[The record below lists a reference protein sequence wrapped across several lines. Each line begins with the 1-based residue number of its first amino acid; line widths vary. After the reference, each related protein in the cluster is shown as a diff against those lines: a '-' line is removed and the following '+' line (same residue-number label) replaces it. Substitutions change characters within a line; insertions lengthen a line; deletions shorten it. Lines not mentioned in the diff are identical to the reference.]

1 MTQRQDPPAPPPL
14 LIFWII
20 WFAILQ
26 GLVLIQFFV
35 GGGIPKGADQGD
47 PPTMFLVIAGGL
59 ALAALAIR
67 FTVIPKIETV
77 AKLLPAMVIG
87 LALSEAVGFVGIFL
101 VGKEFPTTR
110 LGLFILALC
119 CIASLAPVYAKAVI
133 DSGKKLP

>member
-1 MTQRQDPPAPPPL
+1 MTPRQDPPAPPTFVV
-14 LIFWII
+14 FWII

-47 PPTMFLVIAGGL
+47 PPAVILMIAGGL
-59 ALAALAIR
+59 ALAALAVR
-67 FTVIPKIETV
+67 FTVIPKIK
-77 AKLLPAMVIG
+77 ALSKLLAAMVIG

-110 LGLFILALC
+110 LSLFVLALC
-119 CIASLAPVYAKAVI
+119 CIVSLAPVYAK
-133 DSGKKLP
+133 KLS

>member
-1 MTQRQDPPAPPPL
+1 MTPRQDSPAQPTL

-47 PPTMFLVIAGGL
+47 PPTLFLVIAGAL

-77 AKLLPAMVIG
+77 AKLMPAMIIG

-110 LGLFILALC
+110 LGLFVLALC
-119 CIASLAPVYAKAVI
+119 CIASLAPVYAK
-133 DSGKKLP
+133 KLS

>member
-1 MTQRQDPPAPPPL
+1 MTSRQDPPAPPTFVV
-14 LIFWII
+14 FWII

-47 PPTMFLVIAGGL
+47 PPAVILMIAGGL
-59 ALAALAIR
+59 ALAALAVR
-67 FTVIPKIETV
+67 FTVIPKIKTLS
-77 AKLLPAMVIG
+77 KLLVAMVIG

-110 LGLFILALC
+110 LSLFVLALC
-119 CIASLAPVYAKAVI
+119 CIVSHAPVYAK
-133 DSGKKLP
+133 KLS

>member
-1 MTQRQDPPAPPPL
+1 MTPRQDPPAPPTF

-47 PPTMFLVIAGGL
+47 PPALFLGIAGAL

-67 FTVIPKIETV
+67 FTVIPKIKTMS
-77 AKLLPAMVIG
+77 KLLPAMIIG

-110 LGLFILALC
+110 LSLFVLALC

-133 DSGKKLP
+133 GARKKLP